1 MDDIFGDLKCLLYL
15 DNIVIHALIF
25 DQEVECSRPVF
36 SHLRAAKLKL
46 SPEKCELCKN
56 GLPHAPYKGVKR
68 FVGLCLFYWRQLP
81 EFWHRSSSLSLFHN
95 DEGRLWSNT
104 GRLAPAVSR
113 NQLKRKEAI
122 KQNTF
127 DHKHNFSN
135 WSYAEGSLN
144 TVMGP
149 GGDQTC
155 SRELVKTPS
164 M

>member
-15 DNIVIHALIF
+15 DKIIIHALIF
-25 DQEVECSRPVF
+25 VHEVECSRPVF
-36 SHLRAAKLKL
+36 SHLRAANLKL

-56 GLPHAPYKGVKR
+56 GLPHAPYKGVKI

-95 DEGRLWSNT
+95 DEGRL
-104 GRLAPAVSR
+104 GSR

-135 WSYAEGSLN
+135 WCYAEGSLN

-149 GGDQTC
+149 GGDQTF
-155 SRELVKTPS
+155 SRELVKSPS
-164 M
+164 I